1 MNEHSAFFNP
11 YTHGFARVAAGVPRQ
26 HLCQPRRNAEDTI
39 ALARLAA
46 DRGAVCI
53 VFPELGLTGYTADDL
68 FHQTTLLREAERAL
82 ETVLRASLTI
92 DTIIAVGLPL
102 RREGAVWNC
111 AALCWHGEVL
121 CIVPKTYLPTY
132 REFYEKRYFAS
143 ATQATFSSVTVAGAT
158 VPFGTDI
165 IVDVPAIADFRL
177 HAEICEDLWAPVPP
191 STHAA
196 LAGATVLLNL
206 SASNITIAKA
216 DYRRLLGA
224 GQSSRC
230 LAAYVYAGAGEG
242 ESTTDMAWDGH
253 AMIWENGRMHA
264 ESRRFAR
271 DEQLICA
278 DIDLEMLVNERIRMS
293 SFTDAAAASEVP
305 MRTVQVPAMQR
316 PRLASLPLRGV
327 ARFPYVPAD
336 SDSLDE
342 RCFEAYNIQVQAL
355 ATRLETSGIQRIIIG
370 ISGGLDSTHALLV
383 AVRAMERI
391 GLPRTNIHAYTMPG
405 FATSDRT
412 RKNAHAL
419 MASLGVTAGEIDIRD
434 ACQAVLKDLGH
445 PAYDGSPVYDVTYEN
460 VQAGERTSRLFRLAN
475 HLRGL
480 VLGTGDLSELAL
492 GWATYGVGDHM
503 SHYAV
508 NASVPKTLIR
518 RLIRWVA
525 DTGEVSGESADVL
538 RQILA
543 TEISPELVP
552 ASGGDGGNEG
562 EQPSQRTEQFIGP
575 YELQDFNLYYTS
587 RYGFAPAKTA
597 YLSYAAWHDRDYGHW
612 PSDLSGVERH
622 QYSLGEIKHWLSVF
636 MKRFFGMS
644 QFKRSCIPNGP
655 KVGSGGSLS
664 PRSDWRAPSDVS
676 ATLWLEELEKSIP
689 DELPME
695 LPKAET

>member
-1 MNEHSAFFNP
+1 MTEHGTFFNP
-11 YTHGFARVAAGVPRQ
+11 YAHGFARVAAAVPRQ
-26 HLCQPRRNAEDTI
+26 HLCRPGKNAKDTI

-46 DRGAVCI
+46 DQGALCV

-82 ETVLRASLTI
+82 ETILRASATI
-92 DTIIAVGLPL
+92 DTIMVVGLPV
-102 RREGAVWNC
+102 RRDGAVWNC
-111 AALCWHGEVL
+111 AVVCWHGAVV
-121 CIVPKTYLPTY
+121 CVVPKTYLPNY

-143 ATQATFSSVTVAGAT
+143 AAQAGFTQILIAGET

-165 IVDVPAIADFRL
+165 LVEAPAVPDFVL

-191 STHAA
+191 STYAA
-196 LAGATVLLNL
+196 LAGATVLVNL
-206 SASNITIAKA
+206 SASNITVAKA

-242 ESTTDMAWDGH
+242 ESTNDMAWDGH
-253 AMIWENGRMHA
+253 AMIWENGVLHA

-271 DEQLICA
+271 EEQLICA
-278 DIDLEMLVNERIRMS
+278 DIDLELLVNERLRMS
-293 SFTDAAAASEVP
+293 SFTDSARAP
-305 MRTVQVPAMQR
+305 GVQPVRRVQIHDLRR
-316 PRLASLPLRGV
+316 PQLSSLPRRTI

-336 SDSLDE
+336 SDRLDE

-355 ATRLETSGIQRIIIG
+355 TTRLEATGIQRIVIG
-370 ISGGLDSTHALLV
+370 VSGGLDSTHALLV
-383 AVRAMERI
+383 AVQAMDRL

-405 FATSDRT
+405 FATSAHT
-412 RKNAHAL
+412 RENAHEL
-419 MASLGVTAGEIDIRD
+419 MRKLGVSAGEIDIRE
-434 ACQAVLKDLGH
+434 ACLAVLKDLGH
-445 PAYDGSPVYDVTYEN
+445 PASDGEAVYDVTYEN

-475 HLRGL
+475 HLGGL

-503 SHYAV
+503 SHYAI

-525 DTGEVSGESADVL
+525 DSGRVSSDTASVL
-538 RQILA
+538 YAILA

-552 ASGGDGGNEG
+552 GGEGDDADG
-562 EQPSQRTEQFIGP
+562 PSQRTEQFIGP

-587 RYGFAPAKTA
+587 RYGFSPAKTA
-597 YLSYAAWHDRDYGHW
+597 YLSYAAWHDIDRGTW
-612 PSDLSGVERH
+612 PADLSPVERH
-622 QYSLGEIKHWLSVF
+622 SYSLGEIKHWLSVF
-636 MKRFFGMS
+636 LKRFFGSS
-644 QFKRSCIPNGP
+644 QFKRTCIPNGP

-676 ATLWLEELEKSIP
+676 AQLWLDDLERTVP
-689 DELPME
+689 DEVPMDLPR
-695 LPKAET
+695 ADA